1 MNPSATILL
10 HNPSCS
16 KSRATQALLKEKGH
30 PFVERQYLLEPL
42 SVAELRELRQ
52 QLDKPAREWV
62 RVGQAEYAAAGLS
75 ANASDE
81 EHFAAMAA
89 HPILMERP
97 IVIHQGA
104 ARIGRPPHAVLELFE
119 DA

>member
-1 MNPSATILL
+1 MKTSATILL

-16 KSRATQALLKEKGH
+16 KSRATQSLLTDAQH
-30 PFVERQYLLEPL
+30 AFVERQYLRDPL
-42 SVAELRELRQ
+42 SIEELRELGA
-52 QLDKPAREWV
+52 QLGKPAREWV
-62 RVGQAEYAAAGLS
+62 RSGQAEYAAAGLS
-75 ANASDE
+75 ANSTDE

-89 HPILMERP
+89 YPILMERP
-97 IVIHQGA
+97 IVIHAGA